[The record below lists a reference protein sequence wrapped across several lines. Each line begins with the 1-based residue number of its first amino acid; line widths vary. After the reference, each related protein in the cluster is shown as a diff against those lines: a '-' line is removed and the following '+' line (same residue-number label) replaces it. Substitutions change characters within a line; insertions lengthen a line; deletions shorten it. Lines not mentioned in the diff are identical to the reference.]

1 MFQEDSMYITK
12 IEDFGK
18 SKIKIYIDEEYKFW
32 LYKKEL
38 NKFSVNED
46 NEISLEQ
53 FEKLY
58 LLNLTRAKK
67 QVMNILKR
75 MDKTRHEIIKKLQ
88 QAGYIENIIIETL
101 EYIDGY
107 KYIDDERYARQ
118 YVRYKRDSKS
128 KREIQNALLLKGVSK
143 EIISQALLDEY
154 ESEDTAIIK
163 AINKKKK
170 AKVF

>member
-1 MFQEDSMYITK
+1 MYITK

-170 AKVF
+170 IHLMGTYFY